1 MRKFPSIKS
10 RRVLRILKSNPLNYF
25 ANRPAKGSHLM
36 LTAQG
41 REPILFHYHPRME
54 ISGRVVREML
64 VDKAGLTEEQAWEL
78 LH

>member
-1 MRKFPSIKS
+1 
-10 RRVLRILKSNPLNYF
+10 
-25 ANRPAKGSHLM
+25 M
-36 LTAQG
+36 LTAEG
-41 REPILFHYHPRME
+41 REPILFYYHPRME

>member
-10 RRVLRILKSNPLNYF
+10 RRVLRILKSNPLKYF
-25 ANRPAKGSHLM
+25 ANRPARGSHFM
-36 LTAQG
+36 LTSEG
-41 REPILFHYHPRME
+41 REPILFYYHPRME

>member
-1 MRKFPSIKS
+1 
-10 RRVLRILKSNPLNYF
+10 
-25 ANRPAKGSHLM
+25 
-36 LTAQG
+36 
-41 REPILFHYHPRME
+41 ME

>member
-1 MRKFPSIKS
+1 
-10 RRVLRILKSNPLNYF
+10 
-25 ANRPAKGSHLM
+25 M

-41 REPILFHYHPRME
+41 REPILFRYHPRME